1 MSERIKYI
9 VSMDVD
15 GFKKGATEANKALSQ
30 MQQRMET
37 TAKISK
43 QKFEEQERA
52 AKEAAAANKK
62 YGEDVKKAFTTIA
75 VTAAAAGVAL
85 KKIYDMGKAG
95 AGLEFTAIKF
105 DRLAESIG
113 TTGDALRDDLADAT
127 DGLMSKAEQMQ
138 LAGDLMSLGLAKTH
152 DEAVRLSTVASQL
165 GMNMNQ
171 LVLTLTNQ
179 TTMRFDALGI
189 AVDGFDDKVAK
200 LKQTGMSASD
210 AFKEAFMQ
218 QAEEQLRRVGSIAE
232 TNAGKF
238 MRFEAQ
244 IKDIGDA
251 FKMSLAAGVA
261 DVVEG
266 IYDYLEAQEKIS
278 ENFDKLSGD
287 IDKSTMSMKEYND
300 AVLLAAL
307 HSGRLTEHQYLS
319 ITTRKIANEQL
330 RTLMHDMGAYT
341 NETEYFKDKW
351 AELGDLWMFRVVPA
365 GEKTREIFEGILAP
379 TEALGDE
386 LLEGLNPA
394 LKDNAEAAA
403 RAAIAEQEFA
413 EALGS
418 VNRNILNQ
426 IDSWKKNIEWITSGA
441 YELQLQ
447 AEAIME
453 SVRSSEDYEE
463 VQNRLTKVQDLLIQ
477 KSAAMNDM
485 SMQDIQGAYESIGY
499 EIESSAIKAAEL
511 YYKNQDINKVS
522 LGNITQSLYN
532 MGVPWE
538 RAAELAAA
546 ILGHLRA
553 IDGTTATAKIVIDT
567 YNNQHGVQGTS
578 GAQYGSGSP
587 SRPQPS
593 DDIPTQAGGDF
604 IVPPSFAG
612 DTFPVR
618 ATAGERVQVT
628 PKSGTTTELINSRQ
642 EARRNN
648 SELARMIADAILI
661 GMRS

>member
-218 QAEEQLRRVGSIAE
+218 
-232 TNAGKF
+232 
-238 MRFEAQ
+238 
-244 IKDIGDA
+244 
-251 FKMSLAAGVA
+251 
-261 DVVEG
+261 
-266 IYDYLEAQEKIS
+266 
-278 ENFDKLSGD
+278 
-287 IDKSTMSMKEYND
+287 
-300 AVLLAAL
+300 
-307 HSGRLTEHQYLS
+307 
-319 ITTRKIANEQL
+319 
-330 RTLMHDMGAYT
+330 
-341 NETEYFKDKW
+341 
-351 AELGDLWMFRVVPA
+351 
-365 GEKTREIFEGILAP
+365 
-379 TEALGDE
+379 
-386 LLEGLNPA
+386 
-394 LKDNAEAAA
+394 
-403 RAAIAEQEFA
+403 
-413 EALGS
+413 
-418 VNRNILNQ
+418 
-426 IDSWKKNIEWITSGA
+426 
-441 YELQLQ
+441 
-447 AEAIME
+447 
-453 SVRSSEDYEE
+453 
-463 VQNRLTKVQDLLIQ
+463 
-477 KSAAMNDM
+477 
-485 SMQDIQGAYESIGY
+485 
-499 EIESSAIKAAEL
+499 
-511 YYKNQDINKVS
+511 
-522 LGNITQSLYN
+522 
-532 MGVPWE
+532 
-538 RAAELAAA
+538 
-546 ILGHLRA
+546 
-553 IDGTTATAKIVIDT
+553 
-567 YNNQHGVQGTS
+567 
-578 GAQYGSGSP
+578 
-587 SRPQPS
+587 
-593 DDIPTQAGGDF
+593 
-604 IVPPSFAG
+604 
-612 DTFPVR
+612 
-618 ATAGERVQVT
+618 
-628 PKSGTTTELINSRQ
+628 
-642 EARRNN
+642 
-648 SELARMIADAILI
+648 
-661 GMRS
+661 